1 MATTTNYSWATPE
14 DTDLVKDGAA
24 AIRTLGSA
32 IDTSFAA
39 DQGDLLL
46 GGTSDIFEPLAI
58 GAAATVLTSD
68 GTTASWVAPASASAN
83 NASALTT
90 GAQSTSSSSFTGLT
104 TATAVTVTTGTKA
117 LVIISTEMS
126 ISVNSEQMW
135 ASWAVSGATT
145 VAASNSLSV
154 FTETPSTGTL
164 PRVNTFTRG
173 YIQTGL
179 TAGSNTFT
187 MQFKVGGGTGVY
199 GNRSISVVDMGS

>member
-90 GAQSTSSSSFTGLT
+90 GAQTTSSGSFTGLT

-145 VAASNSLSV
+145 VAASTSLSV